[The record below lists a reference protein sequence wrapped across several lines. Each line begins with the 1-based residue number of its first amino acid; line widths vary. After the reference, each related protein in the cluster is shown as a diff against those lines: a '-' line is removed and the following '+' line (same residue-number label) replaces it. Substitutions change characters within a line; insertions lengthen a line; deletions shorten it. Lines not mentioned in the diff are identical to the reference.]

1 MSLEGE
7 SKLKVIV
14 VDDEAP
20 ARQLMTELLCDHQD
34 VEIIAECAN
43 GFEAVK
49 AVTELSPDLIFLDIQ
64 MPKLDG
70 FEVVELLDD
79 PTPAVI
85 FVTAYDTYALKAF
98 EIHALDYLLKPISA
112 DRLADALK
120 QARARTTP
128 PAAPPKD
135 LARSRDRDRP
145 LDRIL
150 VRDGSRVHVVPAHRI
165 DYIEA
170 QDDVVVVVSGDL
182 RLRKAQRLGELEKV
196 LDPNRFLRVHRS
208 YLLNLD
214 RIDRIELYAKDSR
227 IAILRDGTR
236 LPVSRS
242 GYSRFRERL

>member
-1 MSLEGE
+1 MSNNEP
-7 SKLKVIV
+7 KMKVIV

-20 ARQLMTELLCDHQD
+20 ARQLMQELLGEHQD
-34 VEIIAECAN
+34 IEVIAECAN

-49 AVTELSPDLIFLDIQ
+49 AVAELSPDLIFLDIQ

-70 FEVVELLDD
+70 FEVVELLED
-79 PTPAVI
+79 PSPAII
-85 FVTAYDTYALKAF
+85 FVTAYDAYALRAF

-112 DRLADALK
+112 DRLADALN
-120 QARARTTP
+120 QARARSTSP
-128 PAAPPKD
+128 VSPPKD
-135 LARSRDRDRP
+135 LARARDTDRP
-145 LDRIL
+145 LDRVL

-182 RLRKAQRLGELEKV
+182 RLRKAQRLGDLEKA
-196 LDPNRFLRVHRS
+196 LDSNRFLRVHRS

-242 GYSRFRERL
+242 GYSRLKERL